1 MAVLAAPRVP
11 WIDWGRT
18 IAYIDHNG
26 SEMERAR
33 LRGILGRPR
42 PDAKVVR
49 ALEARQNE
57 DGGFPYEFVQGRV
70 STIDAT
76 ATALNW
82 LEDLRLFDGPHVERA
97 LVFLLADQ
105 RPDGSWDEPPGILRY
120 APPPRLLPS
129 DLRVRTAS
137 TALVGYW
144 LARAGGRDD
153 AIGRAAAYLRG
164 HQAPGGRFVGFL
176 RTTWLATAFLHLVE
190 GPGSD
195 AAVRGLQA
203 LGAVDG
209 SRWRP
214 GALADMLVRLGGG
227 GVEDDTPVVVRT
239 LERLCVLSQP
249 DGSWVSEDGDAYH
262 VEATLQALRA
272 LLHYGGDT
280 DAPEGAGDALP
291 EANFADEEIR
301 G

>member
-1 MAVLAAPRVP
+1 MAVLAAPCGP

-49 ALEARQNE
+49 ALEARQND

-70 STIDAT
+70 STIAAT
-76 ATALNW
+76 ATALTW

-97 LVFLLADQ
+97 LVFLLAEQ
-105 RPDGSWDEPPGILRY
+105 RPDGSWDEPPGLLRY
-120 APPPRLLPS
+120 APPPHLLPS
-129 DLRVRTAS
+129 DPRVRMAS

-144 LARAGGRDD
+144 LARAGARDD
-153 AIGRAAAYLRG
+153 AVGRAAAYLRAR
-164 HQAPGGRFVGFL
+164 QVPGGRFVGFL

-195 AAVRGLQA
+195 AATRGLEA
-203 LGAVDG
+203 LEAVDDH
-209 SRWRP
+209 RWSP
-214 GALADMLVRLGGG
+214 GALADMLGRLGGG
-227 GVEDDTPVVVRT
+227 GVDGDASVVVRS
-239 LERLCVLSQP
+239 LERLCVLCQP

-262 VEATLQALRA
+262 VEVTLQALRA
-272 LLHYGGDT
+272 LLHYGV
-280 DAPEGAGDALP
+280 DADEPGGAGDDLP
-291 EANFADEEIR
+291 EANLGDEGIS